1 MGQQDQSLQQDQQD
15 QQDRRDLRGLR
26 DLNLPAQ
33 TAPARQPPPSIHLDP
48 AHPEDH

>member
-33 TAPARQPPPSIHLDP
+33 TAPARQPPESG
-48 AHPEDH
+48 